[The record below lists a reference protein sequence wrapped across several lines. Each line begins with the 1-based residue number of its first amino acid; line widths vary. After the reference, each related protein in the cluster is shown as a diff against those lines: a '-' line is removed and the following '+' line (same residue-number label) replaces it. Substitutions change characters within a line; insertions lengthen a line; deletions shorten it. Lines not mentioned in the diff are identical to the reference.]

1 MAIVVARR
9 GTIAGGHYAR
19 ARLRLHDVDGAAWFS
34 LQLRLVLEELGPT
47 FVKLGQLLS
56 SRSDVIPR
64 VLQQELSTLRDQAP
78 SIPRATVTAEIRRS
92 IGPTATDLFSAFEM
106 APVACAS
113 VGQVHR
119 AVLGDGRRVAVK
131 VRRPGVRADIDLDV
145 ALLRAFTRLVSLSR
159 RVREH
164 DAVGLVDEFASLL
177 WAETDYTLEAENI
190 EAIRGAFANDYVVTI
205 PRVMGEV
212 STDSILVMDWI
223 EGIPLTNG
231 EALDAAGT
239 DRAAIARGVV
249 HAYAAMIFRSDRFHA
264 DPHPGNLIAMTG
276 GRIGLVDFGEV
287 GSITPATRSSL
298 MSLLMA
304 VLARD
309 GDALADAVLSFSRVP
324 RAVDRAAFGEQLATL
339 LDPIAEASLQEV
351 KLGRVLREL
360 LHVLHGHGLVLPVDL
375 AVLVKTVIVC
385 EATADELDPTIDVRS
400 FLGELGS

>member
-1 MAIVVARR
+1 MAVVVARR
-9 GTIAGGHYAR
+9 GAIAGGHYAR
-19 ARLRLHDVDGAAWFS
+19 ARLGLHDVDGGAWFS
-34 LQLRLVLEELGPT
+34 RQVRLALEELGPT

-64 VLQQELSTLRDQAP
+64 SLQQELSTLRDRAP
-78 SIPRATVTAEIRRS
+78 SIPRATVMAEIRQS
-92 IGPTATDLFSAFEM
+92 IGPTATDPFSAFEM

-131 VRRPGVRADIDLDV
+131 VRRPGVRSDIDLDV
-145 ALLRAFTRLVSLSR
+145 ALLRAFTRVVSLSR
-159 RVREH
+159 RVRAH
-164 DAVGLVDEFASLL
+164 DPVGLVDEFASMLR
-177 WAETDYTLEAENI
+177 AETDYTLEAENI
-190 EAIRGAFANDYVVTI
+190 EAIHGAFANDDVVKI
-205 PRVMGEV
+205 PRVVPEV
-212 STDSILVMDWI
+212 SSDSILIMDWI
-223 EGIPLTNG
+223 EGIPLTNS

-239 DRAAIARGVV
+239 DRAAVARAIV

-276 GRIGLVDFGEV
+276 GHIGLVDFGEV
-287 GSITPATRSSL
+287 GSITAATRSAL
-298 MSLLMA
+298 MGLLMA
-304 VLARD
+304 VLGRD
-309 GDALADAVLSFSRVP
+309 SDSLADAVLSFSRVP
-324 RAVDRAAFGEQLATL
+324 RAVNRAAFGEELARL
-339 LDPIAEASLQEV
+339 LDPIADASLQEL